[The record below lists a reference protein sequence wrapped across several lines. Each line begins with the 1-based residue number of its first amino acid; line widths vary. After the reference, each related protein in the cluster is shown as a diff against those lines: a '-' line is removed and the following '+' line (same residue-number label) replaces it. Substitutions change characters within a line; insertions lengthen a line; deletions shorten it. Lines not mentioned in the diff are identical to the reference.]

1 MKKVISVILAVLMV
15 MSMAAVSAFAAETLP
30 DGVYEVPFKL
40 WHATKDQAS
49 MGNGFLDQT
58 AKVTIDNGKI
68 TAEIKPVAN
77 TGIDLSAFGFD
88 ASKMYVKVDQGNG
101 NYVDSVINKDSRGNP
116 VSASL
121 PIPAQ
126 QEYTPIKLYIVD
138 AMGEQDA
145 RVRLDWANAKRTGD
159 VPKASTS
166 SFNSPL
172 SFLTGLF
179 GNLGSL
185 FNK

>member
-49 MGNGFLDQT
+49 MGNNFMDQT

-68 TAEIKPVAN
+68 TAEIKPVA
-77 TGIDLSAFGFD
+77 GSGMDLSAFGFD
-88 ASKMYVKVDQGNG
+88 VNKMYVKADQGNG
-101 NYVDSVINKDSRGNP
+101 NYVDSVINKDSKGNP
-116 VSASL
+116 VSASV
-121 PIPAQ
+121 PIPSQ

-138 AMGEQDA
+138 AMGEQDG
-145 RVRLDWANAKRTGD
+145 RIRLDWANAKRIGD
-159 VPKASTS
+159 VPKTS
-166 SFNSPL
+166 SNTTSSNPL
-172 SFLTGLF
+172 SSIFSTIKGLF
-179 GNLGSL
+179 S
-185 FNK
+185 K